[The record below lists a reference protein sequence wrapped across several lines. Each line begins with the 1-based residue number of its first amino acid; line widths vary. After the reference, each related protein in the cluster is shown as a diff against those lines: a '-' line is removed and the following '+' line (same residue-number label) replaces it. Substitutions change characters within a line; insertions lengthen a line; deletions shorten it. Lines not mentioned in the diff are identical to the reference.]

1 MKKKISGNEIVMAS
15 ILVIVGALFMIFKGE
30 IISIIMTILGIR
42 MIVRGIFDLMR
53 GYTMG
58 GVVNIVFGA
67 LILGAGWLFITL
79 ALYILA
85 ACLLIAGIGELS
97 GLLKERVK
105 KLNLAVIL
113 RIAQPVIYILVAI
126 CLFFNQGGA
135 ISWVFTVSGL
145 FLIVDGALGL
155 VAALDKR

>member
-97 GLLKERVK
+97 VVMRERDK
-105 KLNLAVIL
+105 RMNFPAIL

>member
-53 GYTMG
+53 GYTMV

-135 ISWVFTVSGL
+135 ISWVFTVAGL
-145 FLIVDGALGL
+145 FLIVDGILGL
-155 VAALDKR
+155 IAALDKR

>member
-67 LILGAGWLFITL
+67 LILVAGWLFITL

-97 GLLKERVK
+97 GLLKKRVK

>member
-1 MKKKISGNEIVMAS
+1 MKKKISGNEILMAS
-15 ILVIVGALFMIFKGE
+15 ILIIVGALFMIFKGE

-58 GVVNIVFGA
+58 GVINIVFGA

-135 ISWVFTVSGL
+135 ISWVFTVAGL
-145 FLIVDGALGL
+145 FLIVDGILGL
-155 VAALDKR
+155 IAALDKR

>member
-1 MKKKISGNEIVMAS
+1 MKKKISGNEILMAS
-15 ILVIVGALFMIFKGE
+15 ILIIVGALFMIFKGE

-58 GVVNIVFGA
+58 GVINIVFGA

-113 RIAQPVIYILVAI
+113 RIAQPFIYILVAI

-135 ISWVFTVSGL
+135 ISWVFTVAGL
-145 FLIVDGALGL
+145 FLIVDGILGL
-155 VAALDKR
+155 IAALDKR